1 MADDTDAHIDVAVAC
16 RVLGVSRSGYYDWL
30 GRPPSLREQE
40 NTLLGKLIE
49 KIHDE
54 SRKTYG
60 WPRVHAEFVLVLGMP
75 VNHKRV
81 ARLMREAGIQGLYRR
96 RTRRGST
103 GPATEDDLVHRQF
116 AVDTPDRLWL
126 TDITE
131 HPTAEGKVYCCA
143 VMDAYSRRIIGWSI
157 AHHMRT
163 ELVLDALGMAILR
176 RRADEQPPTV
186 ARSCIPTTARSSRP
200 GPSGNASAT
209 PRYSHRWAR
218 SAIVTTTQ

>member
-1 MADDTDAHIDVAVAC
+1 MA
-16 RVLGVSRSGYYDWL
+16 
-30 GRPPSLREQE
+30 
-40 NTLLGKLIE
+40 
-49 KIHDE
+49 
-54 SRKTYG
+54 
-60 WPRVHAEFVLVLGMP
+60 

-96 RTRRGST
+96 RNRRGST

-116 AVDTPDRLWL
+116 AVDAPDRLWL

-176 RRADEQPPTV
+176 RRAGRADTGSGTILHSDHGTQGGFK
-186 ARSCIPTTARSSRP
+186 RSSQHWFRGVNIAP
-200 GPSGNASAT
+200 CGVLRLGFSNRVLCGVAC
-209 PRYSHRWAR
+209 
-218 SAIVTTTQ
+218 